1 MSSNRQKRIIHTIAL
16 RELGLSKEQY
26 RQVMQGAYGV
36 TSSKQLTN
44 DQAEGFIE
52 LLNDM
57 KDGGGEE
64 EETLDEQVQRAEEID
79 WGWGKDK
86 YERLSGRPA
95 EWARPR
101 QLRKIE
107 AMWREAARD
116 ARDEALWA
124 FLERQTGKT
133 HPARLRADDVEP
145 VLVALEAMKEGR
157 PEAADAGDEA
167 AGSNAAQ
174 GPNDGR
180 SSSGRTGSASGG
192 ETGRSQVEGDFP
204 VRPLG
209 TGRETA
215 GPRPPKE
222 IADWAQEERVL
233 WHLRHVGEL
242 TQLEALQKYGVGRLA
257 ARILELRK
265 DGHTIETEHRTVAS
279 RFGGEATIGV
289 YVLHEE

>member
-1 MSSNRQKRIIHTIAL
+1 MMSSNRQKRIIHTVAL

-64 EETLDEQVQRAEEID
+64 ETLDEQVQRAEEID

-86 YERLSGRPA
+86 YERLASRGA

-133 HPARLRADDVEP
+133 HPARLKAGDVEP
-145 VLVALEAMKEGR
+145 VLVALETMKGEGGGGSGS
-157 PEAADAGDEA
+157 ET
-167 AGSNAAQ
+167 AGSNGNQ

-180 SSSGRTGSASGG
+180 SSSGRTEGASGAG
-192 ETGRSQVEGDFP
+192 EPQVEGDFP
-204 VRPLG
+204 VSPLG
-209 TGRETA
+209 TGREPA

-289 YVLHEE
+289 YVLHEEEE